1 MKNSSDYAQNLIL
14 EHKRYI
20 LSMVVVALWVVLGL
34 LGIIFKTPFYNLSVY
49 FLSLTGFVGAYLIS
63 EGKKPTSATSIFRHG
78 RSSTREILIYVVTA
92 LWMGLGSVCTILS
105 LDLLQ
110 AAAYFGALTPYVST
124 YLLGVAY
131 LQGTPAQNTTETTTV
146 TTSFD
151 PTTTTTITEPTSD
164 GNGNQIVTQSMM
176 VQE

>member
-20 LSMVVVALWVVLGL
+20 LSMVIVALWVVLGL

-92 LWMGLGSVCTILS
+92 LWMGLGSVCTVLS

-131 LQGTPAQNTTETTTV
+131 LPSTTPQNVTETV
-146 TTSFD
+146 TT
-151 PTTTTTITEPTSD
+151 EPAID
-164 GNGNQIVTQSMM
+164 ENGNQIVTQSAM

>member
-1 MKNSSDYAQNLIL
+1 MKNTSDYSNSLIL

-20 LSMVVVALWVVLGL
+20 LSSVIVALWVI
-34 LGIIFKTPFYNLSVY
+34 LGILGIVFKTPFYDLSVY

-63 EGKKPTSATSIFRHG
+63 EGKKPSSSTSIFRRG
-78 RSSTREILIYVVTA
+78 KSSTREILIYVVTA
-92 LWMGLGSVCTILS
+92 LWMGLGSVCTVLS

-131 LQGTPAQNTTETTTV
+131 LPSQDPNASLPSQN
-146 TTSFD
+146 
-151 PTTTTTITEPTSD
+151 
-164 GNGNQIVTQSMM
+164 GNGSDKEEVVS
-176 VQE
+176 E

>member
-1 MKNSSDYAQNLIL
+1 MKNSSVYAQNLIL
-14 EHKRYI
+14 EHKRYV
-20 LSMVVVALWVVLGL
+20 LSMVIVALWVVLGL
-34 LGIIFKTPFYNLSVY
+34 LGIVFKTPFYNLSVY

-63 EGKKPTSATSIFRHG
+63 EGKKPTSATSIFRQG

-131 LQGTPAQNTTETTTV
+131 LPPPQNTSV
-146 TTSFD
+146 TN
-151 PTTTTTITEPTSD
+151 TEPAMTD
-164 GNGNQIVTQSMM
+164 GNGDQLVTQSTM

>member
-1 MKNSSDYAQNLIL
+1 MRCARSPSHQLCCGWVVHKLNSRLTMKNSSDYAQNLIL
-14 EHKRYI
+14 EQKRYV
-20 LSMVVVALWVVLGL
+20 LSMVIVALWVILGL

-63 EGKKPTSATSIFRHG
+63 EGKKPTSATSIFRQG

-131 LQGTPAQNTTETTTV
+131 LPSTPPQNVTETTTT
-146 TTSFD
+146 TTS
-151 PTTTTTITEPTSD
+151 SD
-164 GNGNQIVTQSMM
+164 R
-176 VQE
+176 